1 MAAMLPRRPEPEQEV
16 AVSGG
21 IMGTDRKLKD
31 PEQEEKG
38 GIPAA
43 ATSKGLFPQGWVGGL
58 LTRVP
63 EERALRAITV
73 P

>member
-1 MAAMLPRRPEPEQEV
+1 
-16 AVSGG
+16 
-21 IMGTDRKLKD
+21 MGMDGKFKD

-43 ATSKGLFPQGWVGGL
+43 ATSKGLFPEGSVGDRSLACQKKGL
-58 LTRVP
+58 GVP
-63 EERALRAITV
+63 DVAYV